1 VAGTESCAGMEKS
14 QILRMSVDKAIDSA
28 VALVDRFGVRCEKLV
43 DRVKRMIRAAAKEH
57 LRKAYA

>member
-1 VAGTESCAGMEKS
+1 MEKS